1 MVSNP
6 DRIKEGRSHPAHL
19 PSVVR
24 FNTPV
29 IFFVTVCA
37 ADRLANTFATPLMHR
52 HVVDA
57 WESATS
63 HKVGAYVLM
72 PDHIHLFCAPT
83 SPEAEN
89 VAKWVRYWKSL
100 VTRAIRG
107 RPAGGARSEDERT
120 LVPPVLRPD
129 SRSDG
134 GASVRLPGS
143 EDEQTLVPPVLRPGL
158 RSDGGA
164 SVRLPESE
172 DEQTLVPPVLRP
184 GLRSKAHESPIFQR
198 DCWDTQLR
206 RGENYHEKW
215 EYVRNNPVR
224 LGWVAV
230 ANEWPFGGVLNDLLW

>member
-164 SVRLPESE
+164 SVRLPGSE